1 MKSLVEYINERGPAP
16 LRLKCSVSGK
26 PIPDDM
32 ILSIGMETEEGVLRV
47 FNKLEDNQLG
57 NDYVIC
63 RIIKRDS
70 TYHNVVDTEN
80 MFRYEKADGG
90 IIVNNDDDREFY
102 TAKTVLD
109 DAIGIVVFDRKKF
122 ESKK

>member
-1 MKSLVEYINERGPAP
+1 MKSLVEYINERGTAT
-16 LRLKCSVSGK
+16 LRLKCSVSGHA
-26 PIPDDM
+26 IPDDM
-32 ILSIGMETEEGVLRV
+32 ILSIGMGTEERILRV
-47 FNKLEDNQLG
+47 FKKLEDNQFG

-63 RIIKRDS
+63 RIIERDS

-80 MFRYEKADGG
+80 VFRYEKADGG

>member
-1 MKSLVEYINERGPAP
+1 MKSLVEYINERGPAS
-16 LRLKCSVSGK
+16 LRLKCSVSGN

-32 ILSIGMETEEGVLRV
+32 ILSIGMGSEGSILRV
-47 FNKLEDNQLG
+47 FKKLEDNQLG

-63 RIIKRDS
+63 RVIGRDS

>member
-1 MKSLVEYINERGPAP
+1 MKSLVEYINERGTAP

-26 PIPDDM
+26 AIPDDM
-32 ILSIGMETEEGVLRV
+32 ILSIGMGTEERILRV
-47 FNKLEDNQLG
+47 FKKLEDNQFD

-63 RIIKRDS
+63 RIIERDS

-80 MFRYEKADGG
+80 TFRYEKVDGG
-90 IIVNNDDDREFY
+90 IIVNNDDDRELY

>member
-1 MKSLVEYINERGPAP
+1 MKSLVEYINERGTAS

-26 PIPDDM
+26 AIPDDM
-32 ILSIGMETEEGVLRV
+32 ILSIGMGTEERILRV
-47 FNKLEDNQLG
+47 FKKLEDNQFD

-63 RIIKRDS
+63 RIIERDS

-109 DAIGIVVFDRKKF
+109 DAIGIVVFDRKKI